1 MSSTLGWDVRDAI
14 AKIEQLLVIFEPVS
28 SEADEVV
35 CQAKTK
41 WQSGQQSEA
50 LDLLV
55 DFVDNHSSKVS
66 EAIQS

>member
-35 CQAKTK
+35 
-41 WQSGQQSEA
+41 
-50 LDLLV
+50 
-55 DFVDNHSSKVS
+55 
-66 EAIQS
+66 